1 MSNQFKNLLKT
12 IHGEDNP
19 SNGLKEMVGNC
30 EDVIKE
36 LEDLIHKEEAA
47 QKWATKTQGRWNQ
60 PKKNVPKE
68 LKDEAT
74 KAKKNIEHFH
84 KVCPELKHK
93 LKEMES
99 RLKRLGVNAS
109 NILNSSSKRTRKQSS
124 TKRASFWGGK
134 KTRRKSRKT
143 HRR

>member
-1 MSNQFKNLLKT
+1 MSAFKNLMNT
-12 IHGEDNP
+12 IRGENNP
-19 SNGLKEMVGNC
+19 KNGLSEIVDNC
-30 EDVIKE
+30 DEVIKE
-36 LEDLIHKEEAA
+36 LETLIKKEEAA
-47 QKWATKTQGRWNQ
+47 QKWAKKTQSHWHQ
-60 PKKNVPKE
+60 PKANVS
-68 LKDEAT
+68 KDLTQEAA
-74 KAKKNIEHFH
+74 KARKNIEYFH

>member
-19 SNGLKEMVGNC
+19 ANGLKEMVGNC

-36 LEDLIHKEEAA
+36 LEDLIHKEESA
-47 QKWATKTQGRWNQ
+47 QKWAEKTQSRWHQ

-68 LKDEAT
+68 LEEEAA
-74 KAKKNIEHFH
+74 KARKNIEYFH

-93 LKEMES
+93 LKEMER
-99 RLKRLGVNAS
+99 RLKHLGVNAS
-109 NILNSSSKRTRKQSS
+109 NILSSKRTRKQSS
-124 TKRASFWGGK
+124 TKRSSYWGGK
-134 KTRRKSRKT
+134 RITRKSR
-143 HRR
+143 H